1 MIGRAPTQTDFDRAL
16 ARLGYGRPGD
26 PLTFAELTHGFAPPD
41 GFTARV
47 EAMSLAPLAIRIAY
61 LARDRRRAATLVR
74 HFEGD
79 GVLRLSVLEVEEPWR
94 REDRFST
101 TINGQTLLR
110 CLKWGLR
117 RVVVRAQG
125 LGRYAWA
132 MAGFSFDDPEQ
143 AVRAGDAFLAEHPS
157 DVAPEE
163 RQVLR
168 VLAREPRLLARW
180 DDGRRHDWSFTDH
193 DGTVHR
199 GSAHLGKALLLGRH
213 MAAWD
218 AHLDLDAGSAGF
230 VTALAAFRV
239 GRRS

>member
-47 EAMSLAPLAIRIAY
+47 EAMNLDPLAIRIAY
-61 LARDRRRAATLVR
+61 LSPDRRRAATLVR

-79 GVLRLSVLEVEEPWR
+79 GVLRLSLLEVEEPWR
-94 REDRFST
+94 GEGQFSM

-125 LGRYAWA
+125 FGRHAWA
-132 MAGFSFDDPEQ
+132 MAGFSFDDPDQ
-143 AVRAGDAFLAEHPS
+143 AVRAGDAFLDEHPS
-157 DVAPEE
+157 DVTPEQ

-168 VLAREPRLLARW
+168 VLAGEPRLLARW
-180 DDGRRHDWSFTDH
+180 DDGRRYDWSFTDD
-193 DGTVHR
+193 DGTVHSGR
-199 GSAHLGKALLLGRH
+199 AHLGKALLLGRH
-213 MAAWD
+213 TAPWD
-218 AHLDLDAGSAGF
+218 AHLVVDARSAGF
-230 VTALAAFRV
+230 ITALAAFKV